1 VRVEVRSAREDV
13 LLLEAAELAELLA
26 ELAELLA
33 ELDELLAELDEWLR
47 AEL

>member
-1 VRVEVRSAREDV
+1 VRVEARTAREDV

-26 ELAELLA
+26 EL
-33 ELDELLAELDEWLR
+33 DEWLR